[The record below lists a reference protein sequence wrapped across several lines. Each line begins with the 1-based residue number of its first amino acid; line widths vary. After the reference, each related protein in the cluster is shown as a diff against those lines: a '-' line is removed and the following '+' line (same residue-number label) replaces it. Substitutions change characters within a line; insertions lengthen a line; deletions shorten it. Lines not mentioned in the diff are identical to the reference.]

1 MATKSRA
8 AVIVWGILLR
18 IILLCVVIALAAYS
32 AHFFLD
38 ILENYLGYKTPSG
51 FFGFTFADAF
61 VALDLGLLFWG
72 SLIFGILGKKID
84 YLIVFLL
91 LLSALWEYFGTETI
105 TTNMYIGLVI
115 ALLVGSVIGFVLK
128 LARQKFLP
136 KLKV

>member
-1 MATKSRA
+1 M
-8 AVIVWGILLR
+8 
-18 IILLCVVIALAAYS
+18 IALAAYS